1 MSSATGLGLADAARE
16 RRLLLR
22 IIDTIASGLELGRLA
37 QGVAE
42 LITEATDTDVCF
54 VHVLDADRGV
64 LTLTGATPPYDSVA
78 GRVTLTVG
86 EGVTG
91 WVAAKGQPAVLLDDK
106 RADAR
111 YRYIPELHG
120 ERYTSMASVPMISQ
134 PGALV
139 GVLNVHTVER
149 RKFGDAD
156 VRLLSSIGS
165 LVAGAIVSARLHRE
179 VAEREQARERFAE
192 RIVALQEGERRRL
205 AAEIHDGISQRI
217 VGLAFHL
224 SAAAAAVDNDP
235 SFAAQQIAA
244 ARALADD
251 ALDETRVAIA
261 GLRPPVLD
269 DLGLGASIASLGRS
283 VVGVDVD
290 VDVDVTPGVL
300 AEHVETALYRIAQEA
315 LQNVAK
321 HAEAE
326 HVSVTLTEVGTEA
339 VELRVRDDGCGFV
352 LDERPG
358 LARVSY
364 GLSGMRER
372 ADLIGAK
379 LQVHSRPGSGT
390 TVVVRVPLAQ
400 AAAGSNSSE

>member
-1 MSSATGLGLADAARE
+1 MTGATGLGLADAARE

-22 IIDTIASGLELGRLA
+22 IIDTIAAGLELEPLA

-64 LTLTGATPPYDSVA
+64 LTLMGATPPYDTVA
-78 GRVTLTVG
+78 GHVRLVVG

-91 WVAAKGQPAVLLDDK
+91 WVAANGQPAVLVDDK
-106 RADAR
+106 RGDAR

-120 ERYTSMASVPMISQ
+120 ERYTSMASVPMTST

-149 RKFGDAD
+149 RVFGEED

-165 LVAGAIVSARLHRE
+165 LVAGAIVSARLHRG

-192 RIVALQEGERRRL
+192 RIVALQEGDRRRL

-217 VGLAFHL
+217 VGLAFYL
-224 SAAAAAVDNDP
+224 SAAADAVATDAE
-235 SFAAQQIAA
+235 FAAQQIAS
-244 ARALADD
+244 ARMLADE
-251 ALDETRVAIA
+251 ALDETRAAIA

-283 VVGVDVD
+283 VPGVHIDVD
-290 VDVDVTPGVL
+290 VDVEPGAL

-326 HVSVTLTEVGTEA
+326 HVSVTLRKAGTDA
-339 VELRVRDDGCGFV
+339 AELRVRDDGRGFA
-352 LDERPG
+352 LDDRPG
-358 LARVSY
+358 VGRVSY
-364 GLSGMRER
+364 GLPGMHER
-372 ADLIGAK
+372 ADLIGGS
-379 LQVHSRPGSGT
+379 LRVQSRPGEGT
-390 TVVVRVPLAQ
+390 TIVVRVPVAD
-400 AAAGSNSSE
+400 ATA

>member
-1 MSSATGLGLADAARE
+1 
-16 RRLLLR
+16 
-22 IIDTIASGLELGRLA
+22 
-37 QGVAE
+37 
-42 LITEATDTDVCF
+42 VCF

-64 LTLTGATPPYDSVA
+64 LTLTGATPPYDAVV
-78 GRVTLTVG
+78 GRVTLAVG
-86 EGVTG
+86 EGLTG
-91 WVAAKGQPAVLLDDK
+91 WVAANGRPAVLIDDK
-106 RADAR
+106 RADPR
-111 YRYIPELHG
+111 YRYISELQG
-120 ERYTSMASVPMISQ
+120 ERYTSMASVPMTSR

-149 RKFGDAD
+149 RVFGEAD

-165 LVAGAIVSARLHRE
+165 LVAGAVVSARLHRR

-217 VGLAFHL
+217 VGLAFYL
-224 SAAAAAVDNDP
+224 SAAADAVATDAT
-235 SFAAQQIAA
+235 FAAQQIAA
-244 ARALADD
+244 ARLLARE

-283 VVGVDVD
+283 VPGVDVD
-290 VDVDVTPGVL
+290 VDAEPGAL

-321 HAEAE
+321 HAGAE
-326 HVSVTLTEVGTEA
+326 HVSVTLRAAGTDA
-339 VELRVRDDGCGFV
+339 VELRVRDDGRGFAP
-352 LDERPG
+352 DDRPEA
-358 LARVSY
+358 ARVSY

-372 ADLIGAK
+372 AELISGT
-379 LQVHSRPGSGT
+379 LRVQSRPGAGT
-390 TVVVRVPLAQ
+390 TIVVRVPVAQ
-400 AAAGSNSSE
+400 AAAGSSSEE

>member
-1 MSSATGLGLADAARE
+1 ME
-16 RRLLLR
+16 P
-22 IIDTIASGLELGRLA
+22 LA

-54 VHVLDADRGV
+54 VHVLDADRGK
-64 LTLTGATPPYDSVA
+64 LTLTGATPPYDTVA
-78 GRVTLTVG
+78 GQVTLAVG

-91 WVAAKGQPAVLLDDK
+91 WVAANGQPAVLVDDK

-111 YRYIPELHG
+111 YRYIPELQG
-120 ERYTSMASVPMISQ
+120 ERYTSMASVPMTSR

-149 RKFGDAD
+149 RVFGEAD

-165 LVAGAIVSARLHRE
+165 LVAGAIVSARLHRT

-192 RIVALQEGERRRL
+192 RIVALQEGDRRRL

-217 VGLAFHL
+217 VGLAFYL
-224 SAAAAAVDNDP
+224 SAAADAVATDAA
-235 SFAAQQIAA
+235 FAAQQIAT
-244 ARALADD
+244 ARMLADE

-283 VVGVDVD
+283 VPALDVD
-290 VDVDVTPGVL
+290 VEVDIEPSAL
-300 AEHVETALYRIAQEA
+300 AEHVETALYRITQEA
-315 LQNVAK
+315 LQNVTK

-326 HVSVTLTEVGTEA
+326 HVSVTLRNTGADTA
-339 VELRVRDDGCGFV
+339 ELRVRDDGRGFA
-352 LDERPG
+352 LEEGPG
-358 LARVSY
+358 AGRVSY
-364 GLSGMRER
+364 GLPGMRER
-372 ADLIGAK
+372 ADLIGGS
-379 LQVHSRPGSGT
+379 LRVDSRPGAGT
-390 TVVVRVPLAQ
+390 TIVVRVPLAQ
-400 AAAGSNSSE
+400 AAAGSSSPE